1 MIDPKSYVLLT
12 VVQPEEPF
20 TRFYSDLEVYQDVV
34 PKVCLR
40 KVGCVVLYC
49 VSDSRDADSLS

>member
-20 TRFYSDLEVYQDVV
+20 TRFYSDPRRLPGRRAQGV
-34 PKVCLR
+34 PK
-40 KVGCVVLYC
+40 KT
-49 VSDSRDADSLS
+49 